1 MTIQFNSSPSLS
13 LGVELELQLIDPET
27 LDLSPR
33 SIELLDEIGEHKY
46 IVPEVMQSMLEIK
59 TDICQNVQEAE
70 FQLSEHLK
78 TIKKAADKIGL
89 AFACAGTHPTAK
101 HWERKIFPLP
111 RYQELIDRN
120 QFISRR
126 LIIFGMHVHIGV
138 KDGQQCIDLMNEFL
152 YELPIL
158 LALSASSPF
167 WEGIDTGLASSRVT
181 IFEAIP
187 TGGHPCQMKSWE
199 DFENLIQ
206 VLTKAKSIKSY
217 KDIWW
222 DLRPSPNYGTL
233 EIRICDGMPTLKENM
248 ANVALIHC
256 LARHYLDQH
265 EKGIKR
271 EILPDW
277 IIRENK
283 WRASRHGVEA
293 DLVTSTN
300 GDSSSLKSLTV
311 ELIEKLKPYFIKFGY
326 SEYET
331 MVLNTLK
338 GFTSYQRQKDAFQ
351 DSKDLKQVTKLLI
364 DEMSSCIQQD

>member
-1 MTIQFNSSPSLS
+1 MSISFNSSHQLS
-13 LGVELELQLIDPET
+13 LGVELELQLIDPQT
-27 LDLSPR
+27 LDLTPR
-33 SIELLDEIGEHKY
+33 SVEILNEIGEHSY

-59 TDICQNVQEAE
+59 TDICQSAQEAE
-70 FQLSEHLK
+70 SQLADHLK
-78 TIKKAADKIGL
+78 TIKKASDKLGIS
-89 AFACAGTHPTAK
+89 FACAGTHPTAK
-101 HWERKIFPLP
+101 HWERQIYPLP
-111 RYQELIDRN
+111 RYQDLIDRN

-138 KDGQQCIDLMNEFL
+138 KDGDECIDLMNEFL
-152 YELPIL
+152 YELPII

-187 TGGHPCQMKSWE
+187 TGGHPCQIKSWVN
-199 DFENLIQ
+199 FENLID
-206 VLTKAKSIKSY
+206 VLTKAKSIKSF

-256 LARHYLDQH
+256 LADYYLDQR
-265 EKGIKR
+265 KQGLKR

-277 IIRENK
+277 LIRENK

-293 DLVTSTN
+293 ELVTSAD
-300 GDSSSLKSLTV
+300 GDFESLKSITSK
-311 ELIEKLKPYFIKFGY
+311 LIERLGPYFLKYGY
-326 SEYET
+326 NEYKE
-331 MVLNTLK
+331 MILK
-338 GFTSYQRQKDAFQ
+338 TIQGQTSYQRQKEIFE
-351 DSKDLKQVTKLLI
+351 KTGDLNKVTQLLI
-364 DEMSSCIQQD
+364 DEMNMHI

>member
-1 MTIQFNSSPSLS
+1 MTIPFTPSNSLT
-13 LGVELELQLIDPET
+13 LGVELELQLIDPKT

-33 SIELLDEIGEHKY
+33 SIELLNEIGDHPF

-59 TDICQNVQEAE
+59 TDICQNVQQAE
-70 FQLSEHLK
+70 LQLQDLLK
-78 TIKKAADKIGL
+78 IIKKASDKIGL

-101 HWERKIFPLP
+101 HWERKIYPLP

-126 LIIFGMHVHIGV
+126 LIIFGMHVHIGM
-138 KDGQQCIDLMNEFL
+138 KDGQQCIDFMNEFL
-152 YELPIL
+152 YEIPIL

-167 WEGIDTGLASSRVT
+167 WEGIDTGLASSRIT

-199 DFENLIQ
+199 DFENLIH

-222 DLRPSPNYGTL
+222 DLRPSPGYGTL

-256 LARHYLDQH
+256 LASYYQDQH
-265 EKGIKR
+265 QNGIKR

-277 IIRENK
+277 LIRENK
-283 WRASRHGVEA
+283 WRASRHGLEA
-293 DLVTSTN
+293 DLVTSIN
-300 GDSSSLKSLTV
+300 GDSSSLKELTLKLV
-311 ELIEKLKPYFIKFGY
+311 ERLNPYFIKFGY
-326 SEYET
+326 AEYEA
-331 MVLNTLK
+331 MILHTLK
-338 GFTSYQRQKDAFQ
+338 GFTSYQRQKAVFK
-351 DSKDLKQVTKLLI
+351 DSNDLNEVTKLLI
-364 DEMSSCIQQD
+364 NEMRSCIQ